1 MATLQI
7 TLDGQTGAVA
17 EAQASAA
24 GFGTVDDYVRAL
36 IQADE
41 RRRDAAALDR
51 KLTDAIDEGE
61 AAEMTA
67 GDWEHIRSTVRDR
80 LAAKAA
86 R

>member
-1 MATLQI
+1 MATYQI
-7 TLDGQTGAVA
+7 TLDGPTVAAA

-36 IQADE
+36 ILNDE

-51 KLTDAIDEGE
+51 KLIDAVDGGE

-67 GDWEHIRSTVRDR
+67 GDWQPIRSTVRDR
-80 LAAKAA
+80 LAEKAVV
-86 R
+86 

>member
-7 TLDGQTGAVA
+7 TLDLQTGAA
-17 EAQASAA
+17 AQAQASAA

-41 RRRDAAALDR
+41 HRRDAAALDR
-51 KLTDAIDEGE
+51 KLTDAIKEGE
-61 AAEMTA
+61 ATEMTA
-67 GDWEHIRSTVRDR
+67 SDWEHIRSTVRNR
-80 LAAKAA
+80 LAANAG